1 MRSTEILSPAVPL
14 SDGIVSLRSRR
25 ASDLDAISDASF
37 DPETR
42 QWLTDPP
49 MDAEARVASMERV
62 AEAFRTGR
70 SAPLVIADHES
81 DEPIGL
87 INLQF
92 RDDHLAT
99 IAYSVFPAHRGK
111 SVAPRAVR
119 LMAEWA
125 FGDLRLTE
133 LWLEIDP
140 RNVASI
146 RVAEK
151 CGFEPAEANADGT
164 GKLVFVAR
172 KPGEPERLSND
183 SVSGVVK
190 PGRFL
195 PGTTCNSAHG

>member
-1 MRSTEILSPAVPL
+1 MRSTEIPSPAVPL
-14 SDGIVSLRSRR
+14 SDGTVSLRSRR

-42 QWLTDPP
+42 HWLTDPP

-62 AEAFRTGR
+62 AEAFRTGQ

-81 DEPIGL
+81 NEPIGL

-111 SVAPRAVR
+111 GVAPRAVR

-125 FGDLRLTE
+125 FGHLGLAE

-140 RNVASI
+140 QNVASV

-151 CGFEPAEANADGT
+151 CGFEPAEPGT
-164 GKLVFVAR
+164 DASGKLVFVAH
-172 KPGEPERLSND
+172 KHDVGPAPTATS
-183 SVSGVVK
+183 SG
-190 PGRFL
+190 
-195 PGTTCNSAHG
+195 

>member
-1 MRSTEILSPAVPL
+1 MRSTEIPSPAVPL
-14 SDGIVSLRSRR
+14 SDGTVSPWSRR

-42 QWLTDPP
+42 HWLTDPP
-49 MDAEARVASMERV
+49 MGAEARVASMERV
-62 AEAFRTGR
+62 AEAFRTGQ

-81 DEPIGL
+81 NEPIGL
-87 INLQF
+87 ISLQF

-111 SVAPRAVR
+111 GVAPRAVR

-125 FGDLRLTE
+125 FGHLGLAE

-140 RNVASI
+140 QNVASV

-151 CGFEPAEANADGT
+151 CGFEPAEPGTDGN
-164 GKLVFVAR
+164 GKLVFVAH
-172 KPGEPERLSND
+172 KPEVGSTPRL
-183 SVSGVVK
+183 
-190 PGRFL
+190 RR
-195 PGTTCNSAHG
+195 